1 MMLCFHNRVFRFV
14 IVGGINTI
22 NYYVLYL
29 FFIHLIKFN
38 YLISHVLA
46 FLLSMVGSFF
56 LNTFYTYQTK
66 PTLKKFF
73 QFPMTYV
80 LNISI
85 TSFSVYVLVDLLK
98 WDKNISPLVASL
110 FAIPFTYLLSKKILV
125 TGTRTQG

>member
-1 MMLCFHNRVFRFV
+1 MLCFHNRVFRFV

-22 NYYVLYL
+22 NYYLLYL
-29 FFIHLIKFN
+29 LFIHLIKFN
-38 YLISHVLA
+38 YLIAHVLA

-56 LNTFYTYQTK
+56 LNTYYTYRTK

-85 TSFSVYVLVDLLK
+85 TSFSIYVFVDLLK
-98 WDKNISPLVASL
+98 WDENISPLVASL
-110 FAIPFTYLLSKKILV
+110 IAIPFTYLLSKKILV
-125 TGTRTQG
+125 TGTRIEG